1 MNITKPK
8 LKLKPRKVPVKRYV
22 KSILEKNYYIYP
34 YIGPLLGIKILLK
47 PFVRDIPSVKEYIK
61 YIHQKQ
67 KNTWLSS
74 SKERGNGSCPVDWSE
89 NAHKYCE
96 LVNLFHSAAREGLID
111 IVKYILE
118 IDEEM
123 WRCSSGNETIHHF
136 IIDAYDDGGQ
146 CVTLNAV
153 SNLDVFKLLSY
164 KQLYACGGFE
174 VPPFIDTN
182 LLIEAIEYD
191 SFDVAKWIIERAI
204 EIFEEEKINDF
215 ETIEEYVNQEVE
227 RRVGPE
233 WYASV
238 IYKSALYLMLEK
250 FDTQP
255 ECPQK
260 KEEYVL
266 SKDIIKLLI
275 QNGAKIPRSKLD
287 NFLYLTRH
295 FEDMDAEHYIKMN
308 HWDRFVQS
316 VLTISGKR
324 EYYLK
329 NRL

>member
-1 MNITKPK
+1 MIITKPK
-8 LKLKPRKVPVKRYV
+8 LKLKPRKVQVKRYV

-34 YIGPLLGIKILLK
+34 YIGPMLGIKILLK
-47 PFVRDIPSVKEYIK
+47 PFVREIPSVKEYIK
-61 YIHQKQ
+61 HIHQKQ

-74 SKERGNGSCPVDWSE
+74 SKERGNGSCPVDWEE

-96 LVNLFHSAAREGLID
+96 LVNLLHSAAWEGLID

-118 IDEEM
+118 IDQSCVENLTLEQ
-123 WRCSSGNETIHHF
+123 SQQHHS
-136 IIDAYDDGGQ
+136 IIDAYDDGGK

-164 KQLYACGGFE
+164 KRLYACGGFE
-174 VPPFIDTN
+174 VPPFLNTN

-204 EIFEEEKINDF
+204 EIFEEEIINDF

-227 RRVGPE
+227 PE
-233 WYASV
+233 WYASNV
-238 IYKSALYLMLEK
+238 YKSALYLMLEK

-295 FEDMDAEHYIKMN
+295 FEDMDAEHHIKIN
-308 HWDRFVQS
+308 GWDRLVQS

-329 NRL
+329 NKL